1 MTDVFPKFIV
11 EGNELI
17 IGKCTYHKQLATD
30 TTQVKGGG
38 WWKWNKEKKEITLY
52 GESDDFGA
60 AKVEDIKSCIE
71 AGTVFLSYSG
81 GRNVADHTFYLK
93 KGIETIQLNNP

>member
-30 TTQVKGGG
+30 SMRVKGGG
-38 WWKWNKEKKEITLY
+38 WWKWEQEKKEFLLY
-52 GESDDFGA
+52 GESEDFGKA
-60 AKVEDIKSCIE
+60 SIEDIKDCIKS
-71 AGTVFLSYSG
+71 GNVFLSYSG
-81 GRNVADHTFYLK
+81 GRNVSDHSFYLK
-93 KGIETIQLNNP
+93 TGIETIKLK